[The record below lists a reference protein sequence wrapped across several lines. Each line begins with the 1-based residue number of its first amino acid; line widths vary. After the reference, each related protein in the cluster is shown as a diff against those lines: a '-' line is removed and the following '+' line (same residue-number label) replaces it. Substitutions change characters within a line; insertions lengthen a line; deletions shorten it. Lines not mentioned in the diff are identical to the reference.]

1 VVFQLNADG
10 DIPSAIIELE
20 IVPNPARGVAF
31 GLTRGSDRKTLWQ
44 IVAFDITLRIHEL
57 EAVGSSM
64 KSTCRLIGRDN

>member
-44 IVAFDITLRIHEL
+44 IVAFDITLRN
-57 EAVGSSM
+57 S
-64 KSTCRLIGRDN
+64 